1 MRPSRLLLW
10 LLFAALALSLV
21 AVVTPLI
28 PVDWALLPLAAVLT
42 IAVVDWM
49 ISVGPRSIN
58 LDVSHLREVF
68 VGEHL
73 EIDLEL
79 KSKRN
84 NGSLP
89 KSTIKG
95 RMALVDGFETRGEF
109 DFGKGSITLPVLAK
123 RRGRW
128 VIDRLWLY
136 WKSRFG
142 LIEFVPVRKINLS
155 VAIVPNIRPI
165 TSGQIDFDMRTA
177 IFGEKQTSQRGEGSE
192 FHQLNDY
199 VQGMDPRSIDWKH
212 SARQNR
218 LVAKEMRAE
227 RNHQIILAM
236 DNGHLM
242 REEINGLARID
253 HKINAALALAWAGVQ
268 GGDQVGLFAFDA
280 RPRQYTPAQPGR
292 TAFARLRSEMAELQY
307 MSIETNYTL
316 ALATL
321 HERLNRRSLI
331 VVFSDFVD
339 PLSAEL
345 LLEHLTV
352 LNRHHVLVFVSLS
365 DPILQNFVN
374 DTVETMEGVARS
386 VSASNLLAERRLVFE
401 KMSSMGIDVI
411 ETTPGEMTPQLL
423 NTYLAIKAKELI

>member
-10 LLFAALALSLV
+10 LLFGSLALSLV
-21 AVVTPLI
+21 AVIVPVI
-28 PVDWALLPLAAVLT
+28 PVDWALLPLAAVT
-42 IAVVDWM
+42 VTAVVDWM
-49 ISVGPRSIN
+49 ISIGPRSI
-58 LDVSHLREVF
+58 DVNISHLREVF
-68 VGEHL
+68 VGENL
-73 EIDLEL
+73 DINLEL
-79 KSKRN
+79 KSKRKN
-84 NGSLP
+84 QPLP
-89 KSTIKG
+89 KSEIKG
-95 RMALVDGFETRGEF
+95 RLALVDGFETRGEF
-109 DFGKGSITLPVLAK
+109 SFGKGSVKLPVLAK

-136 WKSRFG
+136 WKSRLS
-142 LIEFVPVRKINLS
+142 LIEFVPVRKVDLS
-155 VAIVPNIRPI
+155 AAVVPNIRPV

-280 RPRQYTPAQPGR
+280 RPRQYTPPQPGR
-292 TAFARLRSEMAELQY
+292 TAFARLRSQMAELQY
-307 MSIETNYTL
+307 ETIETNHTL

-345 LLEHLTV
+345 LLEHLAV
-352 LNRHHVLVFVSLS
+352 LNRHHVLVFVSLN
-365 DPILQNFVN
+365 DPLLQNLVSKK
-374 DTVETMEGVARS
+374 VETMEGVARS
-386 VSASNLLAERRLVFE
+386 VSASNLLTERRLVFE

-411 ETTPGEMTPQLL
+411 ETTPGEMTPSLL

>member
-21 AVVTPLI
+21 AVIVPAL
-28 PVDWALLPLAAVLT
+28 PVDWALLPLAMVLV
-42 IAVVDWM
+42 AAALDWV
-49 ISVGPRSIN
+49 ISVGPRSIE
-58 LDVSHLREVF
+58 VSISHLREVF

-73 EIDLEL
+73 EIDFKLN
-79 KSKRN
+79 SKRK

-89 KSTIKG
+89 RSEIKG
-95 RMALVDGFETRGEF
+95 RLAHVDGFETRGEF
-109 DFGKGSITLPVLAK
+109 SFGKGNITLPVLAK
-123 RRGRW
+123 QRGRW
-128 VIDRLWLY
+128 TIDRLWLY

-142 LIEFVPVRKINLS
+142 LIEFIPVRKIELAAA
-155 VAIVPNIRPI
+155 VVPNIRPI

-292 TAFARLRSEMAELQY
+292 VAFARLRSQMAELQY
-307 MSIETNYTL
+307 SSIETNHTL

-345 LLEHLTV
+345 LLEHLAV
-352 LNRHHVLVFVSLS
+352 LNRHHVLVFVSLH
-365 DPILQNFVN
+365 DPLLQNLVN
-374 DTVETMEGVARS
+374 DRVETMDGVARS

-411 ETTPGEMTPQLL
+411 ETTPVEMTPNLL

>member
-1 MRPSRLLLW
+1 
-10 LLFAALALSLV
+10 
-21 AVVTPLI
+21 
-28 PVDWALLPLAAVLT
+28 LLPLAVVLIAT
-42 IAVVDWM
+42 ILDWA
-49 ISVGPRSIN
+49 ISVGPRSIEVN
-58 LDVSHLREVF
+58 ISHLREVF

-73 EIDLEL
+73 EIDFKLN
-79 KSKRN
+79 SKRK

-89 KSTIKG
+89 RSEIKG
-95 RMALVDGFETRGEF
+95 RLEHVDGFETRGEF
-109 DFGKGSITLPVLAK
+109 SFGKGNITLPVLAK
-123 RRGRW
+123 QRGRW
-128 VIDRLWLY
+128 TIDRLWLY

-142 LIEFVPVRKINLS
+142 LIEFIPVRKIELAAA
-155 VAIVPNIRPI
+155 VVPNIRPI

-292 TAFARLRSEMAELQY
+292 VAFARLRSQMAELQY
-307 MSIETNYTL
+307 SSIETNHTL

-345 LLEHLTV
+345 LLEHLAV
-352 LNRHHVLVFVSLS
+352 LNRHHVLVFVSLH
-365 DPILQNFVN
+365 DPLLQNLVN
-374 DTVETMEGVARS
+374 DRVETMDGVARS

-411 ETTPGEMTPQLL
+411 ETTPVEMTPNLL

>member
-21 AVVTPLI
+21 AVIVPAL
-28 PVDWALLPLAAVLT
+28 PVDWALLPLAMVLV
-42 IAVVDWM
+42 AAALDWV
-49 ISVGPRSIN
+49 ISVGPRSIE
-58 LDVSHLREVF
+58 VSISHLREVF

-73 EIDLEL
+73 EIDFKLN
-79 KSKRN
+79 SKRK

-89 KSTIKG
+89 RSEIKG
-95 RMALVDGFETRGEF
+95 RLEHVDGFETRGEF
-109 DFGKGSITLPVLAK
+109 SFGKGNITLPVLAK
-123 RRGRW
+123 QRGRW
-128 VIDRLWLY
+128 TIDRLWLY

-142 LIEFVPVRKINLS
+142 LIEFIPVRKIELAAA
-155 VAIVPNIRPI
+155 VVPNIRPI

-292 TAFARLRSEMAELQY
+292 VAFARLRSQMAELQY
-307 MSIETNYTL
+307 SSIETNHTL

-345 LLEHLTV
+345 LLEHLAV
-352 LNRHHVLVFVSLS
+352 LNRHHVLVFVSLH
-365 DPILQNFVN
+365 DPLLQNLVN
-374 DTVETMEGVARS
+374 DRVETMDGVARS

-411 ETTPGEMTPQLL
+411 ETTPVEMTPNLL

>member
-21 AVVTPLI
+21 AVIVPAL
-28 PVDWALLPLAAVLT
+28 PVDWALLPLAMVLV
-42 IAVVDWM
+42 AAALDWVV
-49 ISVGPRSIN
+49 SVGPRSIE
-58 LDVSHLREVF
+58 VSISHLREVF

-73 EIDLEL
+73 EIDFKLN
-79 KSKRN
+79 SKRK

-89 KSTIKG
+89 RSEIKG
-95 RMALVDGFETRGEF
+95 RLEHVDGFETRGEF
-109 DFGKGSITLPVLAK
+109 SFGKGNITLPVLAK
-123 RRGRW
+123 QRGRW
-128 VIDRLWLY
+128 TIDRLWLY

-142 LIEFVPVRKINLS
+142 LIEFIPVRKIELAAA
-155 VAIVPNIRPI
+155 VVPNIRPI

-292 TAFARLRSEMAELQY
+292 VAFARLRSQMAELQY
-307 MSIETNYTL
+307 SSIETNHTL

-345 LLEHLTV
+345 LLEHLAV
-352 LNRHHVLVFVSLS
+352 LNRHHVLVFVSLH
-365 DPILQNFVN
+365 DPLLQNLVN
-374 DTVETMEGVARS
+374 DRVETMDGVARS

-411 ETTPGEMTPQLL
+411 ETTPVEMTPNLL

>member
-21 AVVTPLI
+21 AVIVPAL
-28 PVDWALLPLAAVLT
+28 PVDWALLPLAVVLIAT
-42 IAVVDWM
+42 IFDWV
-49 ISVGPRSIN
+49 ISVGPRSIEVN
-58 LDVSHLREVF
+58 ISHLREVF

-73 EIDLEL
+73 EIDFKLN
-79 KSKRN
+79 SKRK

-89 KSTIKG
+89 RSEIKG
-95 RMALVDGFETRGEF
+95 RLAHVDGFETREEF
-109 DFGKGSITLPVLAK
+109 SFGKGNITLPVLAK
-123 RRGRW
+123 QRGRW
-128 VIDRLWLY
+128 TIDRLWLY
-136 WKSRFG
+136 WKSRLG
-142 LIEFVPVRKINLS
+142 LIEFIPVRKIDLAAA
-155 VAIVPNIRPI
+155 VVPNIRPI

-292 TAFARLRSEMAELQY
+292 VAFARLRSQMAELQY
-307 MSIETNYTL
+307 SSIETNHTL

-345 LLEHLTV
+345 LLEHLAV
-352 LNRHHVLVFVSLS
+352 LNRHHVLVFVSLH
-365 DPILQNFVN
+365 DPLLQNLVN
-374 DTVETMEGVARS
+374 QRVETMDGVARS

-411 ETTPGEMTPQLL
+411 ETTPVEMTPNLL

>member
-21 AVVTPLI
+21 AVIVPAL
-28 PVDWALLPLAAVLT
+28 PVDWALLPLAMVLV
-42 IAVVDWM
+42 AAALDWV
-49 ISVGPRSIN
+49 ISVGPRSIE
-58 LDVSHLREVF
+58 VSISHLREVF

-73 EIDLEL
+73 EIDFKLN
-79 KSKRN
+79 SKRK

-89 KSTIKG
+89 RSEIKG
-95 RMALVDGFETRGEF
+95 RLEHVDGFETRGEF
-109 DFGKGSITLPVLAK
+109 SFGKGNITLPVLAK
-123 RRGRW
+123 QRGRW
-128 VIDRLWLY
+128 TIDRLWLY

-142 LIEFVPVRKINLS
+142 LIEFIPVRKIDLAAA
-155 VAIVPNIRPI
+155 VVPNIRPI

-292 TAFARLRSEMAELQY
+292 VAFARLRSQMAELQY
-307 MSIETNYTL
+307 SSIETNHTL

-345 LLEHLTV
+345 LLEHLAV
-352 LNRHHVLVFVSLS
+352 LNRHHVLVFVSLH
-365 DPILQNFVN
+365 DPLLQNLVN
-374 DTVETMEGVARS
+374 DRVETMDGVARS

-411 ETTPGEMTPQLL
+411 ETTPVEMTPNLL

>member
-21 AVVTPLI
+21 AVIAPAV
-28 PVDWALLPLAAVLT
+28 PVDWALFPLVAVLVAT
-42 IAVVDWM
+42 VIDWI
-49 ISVGPRSIN
+49 ISVGPRS
-58 LDVSHLREVF
+58 LDLSVSHLREVF
-68 VGEHL
+68 VGENL
-73 EIDLEL
+73 EIDFEL
-79 KSKRN
+79 KSKRQ

-89 KSTIKG
+89 KAEVHG
-95 RMALVDGFETRGEF
+95 RLALVDGFETKGEF
-109 DFGKGSITLPVLAK
+109 SFGKGTITLPVLAK
-123 RRGRW
+123 RRGKW
-128 VIDRLWLY
+128 LLDKLWLH

-142 LIEFVPVRKINLS
+142 LIEFVPVRKIDLAAA
-155 VAIVPNIRPI
+155 VVPNIRPI

-212 SARQNR
+212 SARQKK

-227 RNHQIILAM
+227 RNHQIILAI

-280 RPRQYTPAQPGR
+280 RPRQYTPPQPGR
-292 TAFARLRSEMAELQY
+292 TAFARLRSQMAELQY
-307 MSIETNYTL
+307 ESIETNHTL

-345 LLEHLTV
+345 LLEHLAI
-352 LNRHHVLVFVSLS
+352 LNRHHVIVFVSLN
-365 DPILQNFVN
+365 DPILQNLVGAK
-374 DTVETMEGVARS
+374 VETMEGVAQS

-401 KMSSMGIDVI
+401 KMAAMGIDVI
-411 ETTPGEMTPQLL
+411 ETTPGEMTPSLL

>member
-21 AVVTPLI
+21 AVIVPAL
-28 PVDWALLPLAAVLT
+28 PVDWALLPLAMVLV
-42 IAVVDWM
+42 AAALDWV
-49 ISVGPRSIN
+49 ISVGPRSIE
-58 LDVSHLREVF
+58 VSISHLREVF

-73 EIDLEL
+73 EIDFKLN
-79 KSKRN
+79 SKRK

-89 KSTIKG
+89 RSEIKG
-95 RMALVDGFETRGEF
+95 RLEHVDGFETRGEF
-109 DFGKGSITLPVLAK
+109 SFGKGNITLPVLAK
-123 RRGRW
+123 QRGRW
-128 VIDRLWLY
+128 TIDRLWLY

-142 LIEFVPVRKINLS
+142 LIEFIPVRKIELAAA
-155 VAIVPNIRPI
+155 VVPNIRPI

-292 TAFARLRSEMAELQY
+292 VAFARLRSQMAELQY
-307 MSIETNYTL
+307 SSIETNHTL

-345 LLEHLTV
+345 LLEHLAV
-352 LNRHHVLVFVSLS
+352 LNRHHVLVFVSLH
-365 DPILQNFVN
+365 DPLLQNLVN
-374 DTVETMEGVARS
+374 QRVETMDGVARS

-411 ETTPGEMTPQLL
+411 ETTPVEMTPNLL

>member
-21 AVVTPLI
+21 AVIAPAV
-28 PVDWALLPLAAVLT
+28 PVDGALLPLAAVL
-42 IAVVDWM
+42 IAAVADWL
-49 ISVGPRSIN
+49 ISVGPRSF
-58 LDVSHLREVF
+58 DVNIKHLREVF
-68 VGEHL
+68 VGENL
-73 EIDLEL
+73 EIDFEL
-79 KSKRN
+79 KPKRN
-84 NGSLP
+84 GKSLP
-89 KSTIKG
+89 KSEIKG
-95 RMALVDGFETRGEF
+95 RLAFVDGFETRGEF
-109 DFGKGSITLPVLAK
+109 NFGKGNITLPLLAK

-128 VIDRLWLY
+128 QIDKLWLY
-136 WKSRFG
+136 WKSRLG
-142 LIEFVPVRKINLS
+142 LIEFVPVRKIDLAAA
-155 VAIVPNIRPI
+155 VVPNIRPV

-212 SARQNR
+212 SARQNK

-242 REEINGLARID
+242 REEIDGLARID
-253 HKINAALALAWAGVQ
+253 HKINAALALAWAGLQ

-280 RPRQYTPAQPGR
+280 RPRQYTPPQPGR
-292 TAFARLRSEMAELQY
+292 AAFARLRSQMADLNYET
-307 MSIETNYTL
+307 IETNHTL

-321 HERLNRRSLI
+321 HERLSRRSLI

-345 LLEHLTV
+345 LLEHLAV
-352 LNRHHVLVFVSLS
+352 LNRHHVLVFVSLN
-365 DPILQNFVN
+365 DPLLKNLMN
-374 DTVETMEGVARS
+374 NKVETMEGVARS

-411 ETTPGEMTPQLL
+411 ETTPGEMTPSLL